1 MIIDVRDEA
10 DFKKSHLPGSI
21 NIMARGED
29 DKVETW
35 LGAIVKP
42 EEKFYLVINSIND
55 RDEIINR
62 IAKIGYET
70 QIETVITLSNKSSF
84 KKMEAFDFENFKK
97 NKDDYTII
105 DIRNRS
111 EVSQGKIFDHAINIP
126 LNELRDSQDDI
137 PTNKPIVVHCAGG
150 YRSTSGS
157 SIVDNMINEV
167 NVFDLS
173 EKVND
178 FKN

>member
-1 MIIDVRDEA
+1 QPFIPSYFGYNVDINKNGADNFENNTAKVSLKIGVDSLPENSLIIDVRDEA
-10 DFKKSHLPGSI
+10 DFKNSHLPGSI

-70 QIETVITLSNKSSF
+70 QIETVITL
-84 KKMEAFDFENFKK
+84 
-97 NKDDYTII
+97 
-105 DIRNRS
+105 
-111 EVSQGKIFDHAINIP
+111 
-126 LNELRDSQDDI
+126 
-137 PTNKPIVVHCAGG
+137 
-150 YRSTSGS
+150 
-157 SIVDNMINEV
+157 
-167 NVFDLS
+167 
-173 EKVND
+173 
-178 FKN
+178 